1 MSTRISIEGYE
12 PQWLSY
18 STVNGYRFCPKSF
31 QLGKIK
37 RVEQRPGWAAIGGN
51 ALHRATELL
60 DLAAF
65 ERTSIDNYQHET
77 EAGED
82 ASTGALREGL
92 RPWGLDIDQ

>member
-1 MSTRISIEGYE
+1 MSTRISIDGYE
-12 PQWLSY
+12 PKHLSY

-51 ALHRATELL
+51 AVHRATELL

-65 ERTSIDNYQHET
+65 ERSQVDTYQDE
-77 EAGED
+77 EPASGD
-82 ASTGALREGL
+82 AALRDGL
-92 RPWGLDIDQ
+92 RSWGLDIDQ

>member
-1 MSTRISIEGYE
+1 MSTRINIDGYQ
-12 PQWLSY
+12 PLWLSY

-65 ERTSIDNYQHET
+65 ERTESDSYQHE
-77 EAGED
+77 EPASQD
-82 ASTGALREGL
+82 AALRDGL
-92 RPWGLDIDQ
+92 RSWGLDIDQ